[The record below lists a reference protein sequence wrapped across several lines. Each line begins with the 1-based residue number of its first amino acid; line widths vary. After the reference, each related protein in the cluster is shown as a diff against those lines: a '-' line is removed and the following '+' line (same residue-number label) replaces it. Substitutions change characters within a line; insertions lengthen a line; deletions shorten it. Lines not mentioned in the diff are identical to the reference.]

1 MKRRKDMDFSS
12 IVEGLKKTADELL
25 EKTDVDEKAV
35 AKYKELKDKAEAY
48 MAETDVDEKLKE
60 KAKSV
65 LDKTDIDE
73 KIAGKVGELKDLLK

>member
-1 MKRRKDMDFSS
+1 MDFTN
-12 IVEGLKKTADELL
+12 IVDELKKTAEDLL
-25 EKTDVDEKAV
+25 NKTDLDDKAV
-35 AKYKELKDKAEAY
+35 AKFNELKGKAEAY